1 MPGERDAENL
11 RVALMSYDDRELR
24 IRKFYLEE
32 QSTIIRCTCFQSGE
46 PVLQA
51 LRQER
56 CFDVLVLSS
65 QLEDMDSLTFLEK
78 LNRLPSHPP
87 LLLQGD
93 GWADDITAA
102 HLQPG
107 SRFYGVGHDHL
118 RDLLRGL
125 LGVPGRNSMQ
135 IERFCTHL
143 YELWKLPQPDTN
155 CEYLTLAVQIACS
168 ADGKLALRKEILQG
182 VAEQYHITVA
192 AVDSGLRRL
201 VEGLETRHP
210 VEWEHFKA
218 ENGLTG
224 SKSPPAGWSTRCS
237 RPCCGAASS
246 CGNSGKEERWI
257 CAGRTKRDF
266 RKNSWK
272 QRFCTHCACWNRTGN
287 IYRCTCSR

>member
-93 GWADDITAA
+93 GWADDIT
-102 HLQPG
+102 
-107 SRFYGVGHDHL
+107 
-118 RDLLRGL
+118 
-125 LGVPGRNSMQ
+125 GVPGRNSMQ

-224 SKSPPAGWSTRCS
+224 LKVTT
-237 RPCCGAASS
+237 
-246 CGNSGKEERWI
+246 
-257 CAGRTKRDF
+257 GRLVYSLQQTVLR
-266 RKNSWK
+266 RGIIVRE
-272 QRFCTHCACWNRTGN
+272 QR
-287 IYRCTCSR
+287 

>member
-32 QSTIIRCTCFQSGE
+32 QSTIIRCPCFQSGE

-93 GWADDITAA
+93 GWTDDITAA

-107 SRFYGVGHDHL
+107 SRFYGSA
-118 RDLLRGL
+118 
-125 LGVPGRNSMQ
+125 PT
-135 IERFCTHL
+135 CT
-143 YELWKLPQPDTN
+143 
-155 CEYLTLAVQIACS
+155 
-168 ADGKLALRKEILQG
+168 
-182 VAEQYHITVA
+182 
-192 AVDSGLRRL
+192 
-201 VEGLETRHP
+201 
-210 VEWEHFKA
+210 
-218 ENGLTG
+218 
-224 SKSPPAGWSTRCS
+224 
-237 RPCCGAASS
+237 S
-246 CGNSGKEERWI
+246 CGSSRSRTPIANTSRWRYRSPVQPMENWRFAKKFCRASRNNI
-257 CAGRTKRDF
+257 TSRWPLWTAACAVWSKGWRHGTRWNGSTSR
-266 RKNSWK
+266 RK
-272 QRFCTHCACWNRTGN
+272 TA
-287 IYRCTCSR
+287 

>member
-93 GWADDITAA
+93 GWTDDITAA

-155 CEYLTLAVQIACS
+155 CEYLSWRYRSPVQ
-168 ADGKLALRKEILQG
+168 
-182 VAEQYHITVA
+182 
-192 AVDSGLRRL
+192 
-201 VEGLETRHP
+201 P
-210 VEWEHFKA
+210 M
-218 ENGLTG
+218 ENWRFA
-224 SKSPPAGWSTRCS
+224 K
-237 RPCCGAASS
+237 
-246 CGNSGKEERWI
+246 
-257 CAGRTKRDF
+257 
-266 RKNSWK
+266 
-272 QRFCTHCACWNRTGN
+272 RFCRASRNNITSRWPLWTAACAVWSKGWRHGTRWNGST
-287 IYRCTCSR
+287 SRRKTA

>member
-93 GWADDITAA
+93 GWADDITF
-102 HLQPG
+102 P
-107 SRFYGVGHDHL
+107 S
-118 RDLLRGL
+118 
-125 LGVPGRNSMQ
+125 
-135 IERFCTHL
+135 
-143 YELWKLPQPDTN
+143 
-155 CEYLTLAVQIACS
+155 
-168 ADGKLALRKEILQG
+168 
-182 VAEQYHITVA
+182 AEQAICTASVRYSQLVSGCGSFHSSYRWVQNRSICIEFRPGTPSSPRRRSRRWLCPTPA
-192 AVDSGLRRL
+192 ACAVWSKGWRH
-201 VEGLETRHP
+201 GTR
-210 VEWEHFKA
+210 W
-218 ENGLTG
+218 NG
-224 SKSPPAGWSTRCS
+224 STS
-237 RPCCGAASS
+237 R
-246 CGNSGKEERWI
+246 
-257 CAGRTKRDF
+257 
-266 RKNSWK
+266 WK
-272 QRFCTHCACWNRTGN
+272 TA
-287 IYRCTCSR
+287 

>member
-1 MPGERDAENL
+1 M
-11 RVALMSYDDRELR
+11 
-24 IRKFYLEE
+24 
-32 QSTIIRCTCFQSGE
+32 
-46 PVLQA
+46 
-51 LRQER
+51 
-56 CFDVLVLSS
+56 LVLSS

-210 VEWEHFKA
+210 VEWERFKA

-224 SKSPPAGWSTRCS
+224 LKVTT
-237 RPCCGAASS
+237 
-246 CGNSGKEERWI
+246 
-257 CAGRTKRDF
+257 GRLVYSLQQTVLR
-266 RKNSWK
+266 RGIIVRE
-272 QRFCTHCACWNRTGN
+272 QR
-287 IYRCTCSR
+287 

>member
-1 MPGERDAENL
+1 MQF
-11 RVALMSYDDRELR
+11 
-24 IRKFYLEE
+24 I
-32 QSTIIRCTCFQSGE
+32 T
-46 PVLQA
+46 
-51 LRQER
+51 
-56 CFDVLVLSS
+56 
-65 QLEDMDSLTFLEK
+65 TFLTK
-78 LNRLPSHPP
+78 TKFVGTMKKWMQNRF
-87 LLLQGD
+87 
-93 GWADDITAA
+93 AA

-224 SKSPPAGWSTRCS
+224 LKVTT
-237 RPCCGAASS
+237 
-246 CGNSGKEERWI
+246 
-257 CAGRTKRDF
+257 GRLVYSLQQTVLR
-266 RKNSWK
+266 RGIIVRE
-272 QRFCTHCACWNRTGN
+272 QR
-287 IYRCTCSR
+287 

>member
-125 LGVPGRNSMQ
+125 LGVPGRNSM
-135 IERFCTHL
+135 
-143 YELWKLPQPDTN
+143 
-155 CEYLTLAVQIACS
+155 
-168 ADGKLALRKEILQG
+168 
-182 VAEQYHITVA
+182 
-192 AVDSGLRRL
+192 
-201 VEGLETRHP
+201 
-210 VEWEHFKA
+210 
-218 ENGLTG
+218 
-224 SKSPPAGWSTRCS
+224 
-237 RPCCGAASS
+237 
-246 CGNSGKEERWI
+246 
-257 CAGRTKRDF
+257 
-266 RKNSWK
+266 
-272 QRFCTHCACWNRTGN
+272 
-287 IYRCTCSR
+287 

>member
-168 ADGKLALRKEILQG
+168 ADGKLALRKEIL
-182 VAEQYHITVA
+182 
-192 AVDSGLRRL
+192 
-201 VEGLETRHP
+201 
-210 VEWEHFKA
+210 
-218 ENGLTG
+218 
-224 SKSPPAGWSTRCS
+224 
-237 RPCCGAASS
+237 
-246 CGNSGKEERWI
+246 
-257 CAGRTKRDF
+257 
-266 RKNSWK
+266 
-272 QRFCTHCACWNRTGN
+272 
-287 IYRCTCSR
+287 

>member
-155 CEYLTLAVQIACS
+155 CDTSRWRYRSPVQPMENWHS
-168 ADGKLALRKEILQG
+168 AK
-182 VAEQYHITVA
+182 
-192 AVDSGLRRL
+192 
-201 VEGLETRHP
+201 
-210 VEWEHFKA
+210 
-218 ENGLTG
+218 
-224 SKSPPAGWSTRCS
+224 
-237 RPCCGAASS
+237 
-246 CGNSGKEERWI
+246 
-257 CAGRTKRDF
+257 
-266 RKNSWK
+266 
-272 QRFCTHCACWNRTGN
+272 RFCRASRNNITSRWPLWTAACAVWSKGWRYGTRWNGST
-287 IYRCTCSR
+287 SRRKTA

>member
-102 HLQPG
+102 HAKGAELNLDFAASYEAVPYHPG
-107 SRFYGVGHDHL
+107 
-118 RDLLRGL
+118 
-125 LGVPGRNSMQ
+125 
-135 IERFCTHL
+135 
-143 YELWKLPQPDTN
+143 
-155 CEYLTLAVQIACS
+155 AVAYF
-168 ADGKLALRKEILQG
+168 ADKG
-182 VAEQYHITVA
+182 ITV
-192 AVDSGLRRL
+192 
-201 VEGLETRHP
+201 
-210 VEWEHFKA
+210 
-218 ENGLTG
+218 NG
-224 SKSPPAGWSTRCS
+224 K
-237 RPCCGAASS
+237 
-246 CGNSGKEERWI
+246 
-257 CAGRTKRDF
+257 
-266 RKNSWK
+266 
-272 QRFCTHCACWNRTGN
+272 
-287 IYRCTCSR
+287 

>member
-1 MPGERDAENL
+1 M
-11 RVALMSYDDRELR
+11 
-24 IRKFYLEE
+24 
-32 QSTIIRCTCFQSGE
+32 
-46 PVLQA
+46 
-51 LRQER
+51 
-56 CFDVLVLSS
+56 LVLSS
-65 QLEDMDSLTFLEK
+65 QLEDMDSLTFLER

-224 SKSPPAGWSTRCS
+224 LKVTT
-237 RPCCGAASS
+237 
-246 CGNSGKEERWI
+246 
-257 CAGRTKRDF
+257 GRLVYSLQQIVLR
-266 RKNSWK
+266 RGIIVRE
-272 QRFCTHCACWNRTGN
+272 QR
-287 IYRCTCSR
+287 

>member
-155 CEYLTLAVQIACS
+155 CEYLTLA
-168 ADGKLALRKEILQG
+168 
-182 VAEQYHITVA
+182 

-224 SKSPPAGWSTRCS
+224 LKVTTGRLVYSLQQTVLRRGIIVR
-237 RPCCGAASS
+237 
-246 CGNSGKEERWI
+246 ER
-257 CAGRTKRDF
+257 R
-266 RKNSWK
+266 
-272 QRFCTHCACWNRTGN
+272 
-287 IYRCTCSR
+287 

>member
-201 VEGLETRHP
+201 VEGLGTRHP

-224 SKSPPAGWSTRCS
+224 LKVTT
-237 RPCCGAASS
+237 
-246 CGNSGKEERWI
+246 
-257 CAGRTKRDF
+257 GRLVYSLQQTVLR
-266 RKNSWK
+266 RGIIVRE
-272 QRFCTHCACWNRTGN
+272 QR
-287 IYRCTCSR
+287 